1 MTRAKTRKA
10 REIVFGDK
18 RVYLVRQPRGVGPF
32 EVLVQPRS
40 RRVSVIEGR
49 RPPEKDGDI
58 ALVFKNRDGFKD
70 FMSVFG
76 ITLKERVHD

>member
-1 MTRAKTRKA
+1 MTRKA

-18 RVYLVRQPRGVGPF
+18 RVYLFRRSLGGGPF

-40 RRVSVIEGR
+40 KRVNAVEGEHL
-49 RPPEKDGDI
+49 PERDGDI
-58 ALVFKNRDGFKD
+58 AMVFKNLDGLKD

-76 ITLKERVHD
+76 ITLKERD